1 MRCRQTIG
9 HANRCQFRKNQGRL
23 HHATEALESPIALKS
38 AFDPKK
44 PHFEPRSQ
52 SLNSNRLEFGA
63 RQFAVVTGYCVYEK
77 KKNREIKNPK
87 QIKLK
92 NGRPAIKGTCASC
105 GKQIFRIGK
114 LK

>member
-1 MRCRQTIG
+1 MG
-9 HANRCQFRKNQGRL
+9 ELEARKL
-23 HHATEALESPIALKS
+23 
-38 AFDPKK
+38 
-44 PHFEPRSQ
+44 
-52 SLNSNRLEFGA
+52 
-63 RQFAVVTGYCVYEK
+63 AVVTGYCVYEK

>member
-1 MRCRQTIG
+1 LSPVARVYIAKMPDFCRG
-9 HANRCQFRKNQGRL
+9 N
-23 HHATEALESPIALKS
+23 
-38 AFDPKK
+38 
-44 PHFEPRSQ
+44 SQ
-52 SLNSNRLEFGA
+52 LA
-63 RQFAVVTGYCVYEK
+63 AITGYCVYEK

-105 GKQIFRIGK
+105 GKTIFRIGK

>member
-1 MRCRQTIG
+1 MSRWKPESPPNQ
-9 HANRCQFRKNQGRL
+9 HPERKNPILSPVGSGL
-23 HHATEALESPIALKS
+23 YSKLAALE
-38 AFDPKK
+38 
-44 PHFEPRSQ
+44 
-52 SLNSNRLEFGA
+52 A

-114 LK
+114 LTK

>member
-1 MRCRQTIG
+1 M
-9 HANRCQFRKNQGRL
+9 NQAGPDQGTL
-23 HHATEALESPIALKS
+23 PLESPIALKS
-38 AFDPKK
+38 SSDPKK
-44 PHFEPRSQ
+44 PHFEPRYEGLYTESAE
-52 SLNSNRLEFGA
+52 LGP
-63 RQFAVVTGYCVYEK
+63 RQLAVVTGYCVYEK

>member
-1 MRCRQTIG
+1 MG
-9 HANRCQFRKNQGRL
+9 
-23 HHATEALESPIALKS
+23 SSIALKS
-38 AFDPKK
+38 SSGLKK
-44 PHFEPRSQ
+44 PHFEPRCAGLYSK
-52 SLNSNRLEFGA
+52 SGELA
-63 RQFAVVTGYCVYEK
+63 PRQLAVVTGYCVYEK

>member
-1 MRCRQTIG
+1 MAT
-9 HANRCQFRKNQGRL
+9 RL
-23 HHATEALESPIALKS
+23 ALKTT
-38 AFDPKK
+38 FRPKN
-44 PHFEPRSQ
+44 PQIEPRWEPLYSKFGE
-52 SLNSNRLEFGA
+52 LGA
-63 RQFAVVTGYCVYEK
+63 RKLAVITGYCVYEK